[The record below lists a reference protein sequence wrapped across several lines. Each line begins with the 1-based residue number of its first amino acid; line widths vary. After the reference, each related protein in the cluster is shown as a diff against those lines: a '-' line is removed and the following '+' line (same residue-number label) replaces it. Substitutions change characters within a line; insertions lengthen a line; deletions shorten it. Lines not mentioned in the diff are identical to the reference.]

1 MIFYKQRIIHRVW
14 ILPRNFKSAD
24 VLLNIEL
31 SLFPG
36 LNSEGHPDSLSLKM
50 ENPSKADIAQ
60 VFKKLRASAPNK
72 VNFPNFFYQIIDF
85 QFFREIEV

>member
-1 MIFYKQRIIHRVW
+1 MKYFTLLRIINGVC
-14 ILPRNFKSAD
+14 ILPQNFKSAD

-72 VNFPNFFYQIIDF
+72 VNFFYQIIDF

>member
-1 MIFYKQRIIHRVW
+1 MKYFTLLRIIHGVW

-72 VNFPNFFYQIIDF
+72 VNFPNFLQNIRFPIF
-85 QFFREIEV
+85 S